1 MNEIFTETQTKGVAG
16 WILCQLGDFLL
27 EVDLAVLP
35 GQVLVLFGPSGS
47 GKTTTLRTVAG
58 LIKPQ
63 EGNIKLGPRVI
74 YDSGTD
80 IWVPSHLR
88 KLGYLTQDNNLF
100 PHLDVSRNIGYGIS
114 RALATSK
121 NDIIDYYVNIFNL
134 AGLEKRYPNELS
146 GGQQQ
151 RVSLARALAT
161 NPEALLLDEPFSSL
175 DNELKRT
182 LRTELRN
189 MLSNSD
195 LPTILVTHDIEEALT
210 MGDVVQVL
218 DNGKT
223 ISKGSPVDIL
233 GQPPQERVARLVG
246 VENIIQMQ
254 VHSRNAL
261 DGVMVC
267 QLSNNNGPEK
277 DHLSIEIPL
286 GEFSIGQSLNIGVR
300 ASDIILSKA
309 RFYESS
315 ARNQIPG
322 AVRAIEIR
330 PPGYRIS
337 LDCEGLLLHCQITGS
352 SKDEMDIQI
361 GQDLW
366 AIFKASSCFVVSD

>member
-1 MNEIFTETQTKGVAG
+1 MNQIFTETQTNGVNG
-16 WILCQLGDFLL
+16 WILCQLGDFIL
-27 EVDLAVLP
+27 EVELAVLP

-47 GKTTTLRTVAG
+47 GKTTILRAVAG

-63 EGNIKLGPRVI
+63 DGNIKLGARVI
-74 YDSGTD
+74 YDSSTD

-114 RALATSK
+114 RAAATSK
-121 NDIIDYYVNIFNL
+121 NNIIDYYIKIFNL
-134 AGLEKRYPNELS
+134 AGLENRYPNELS

-161 NPEALLLDEPFSSL
+161 KPEALLLDEPFSSL
-175 DNELKRT
+175 DSELKRT
-182 LRTELRN
+182 LRAELRN
-189 MLSNSD
+189 MLSISD

-210 MGDVVQVL
+210 MGDVIQVL
-218 DNGKT
+218 DNGRA
-223 ISKGSPVDIL
+223 ISKGSPLDIL

-246 VENIIQMQ
+246 VENIIKMQ
-254 VHSRNAL
+254 VYSRNAE

-267 QLSNNNGPEK
+267 QLSNNSDPEV
-277 DHLSIEIPL
+277 DHLSIEVPL
-286 GEFSIGQSLNIGVR
+286 GQFGVGESLNIGIR

-315 ARNQIPG
+315 ARNQILG
-322 AVRAIEIR
+322 AVRGIEIR

-337 LDCEGLLLHCQITGS
+337 LDCGGLLLYCQITGS

-361 GQDLW
+361 GQGLW